1 MAKRKNKTK
10 KVVRRRRVSG
20 VPGGAGMQLLI
31 GSTLGA
37 IGGHFARKLI
47 ASKVTLDAKI
57 LNAAFLA
64 AGGMLAIKA
73 KNPLL
78 QGAGIG
84 IGSAAAI
91 GMGQSLGLLN
101 GVGIGNT
108 TLYLSRPG
116 TPAVGSFKDVPRV
129 GNSQQVWPTP
139 QQAIR
144 RNGGSNNLYAGVY
157 GN

>member
-1 MAKRKNKTK
+1 MAKKNKAKK

-37 IGGHFARKLI
+37 IGGQFAKKMI

-64 AGGMLAIKA
+64 AGGLLALKA
-73 KNPLL
+73 KSPLL
-78 QGAGIG
+78 QGAGVG

-91 GMGQSLGLLN
+91 GLGQATGLLA
-101 GVGIGNT
+101 GIGIGNT
-108 TLYLSRPG
+108 ASTLYLSRPPKVAG
-116 TPAVGSFKDVPRV
+116 LSDVPKV
-129 GNSQQVWPTP
+129 GNNVWPTP
-139 QQAIR
+139 TAATKR
-144 RNGGSNNLYAGVY
+144 SVYNGVY

>member
-1 MAKRKNKTK
+1 MAKKGNKK
-10 KVVRRRRVSG
+10 RKVVRRRRVSG

-37 IGGHFARKLI
+37 IGGHFVKKMI

-57 LNAAFLA
+57 LNGLFLA
-64 AGGMLAIKA
+64 AGGMLALKS

-78 QGAGIG
+78 QGAGVG

-91 GMGQSLGLLN
+91 GLGQAAGLLN
-101 GVGIGNT
+101 GVGMGNT
-108 TLYLSRPG
+108 TLYLSAPPRVAG
-116 TPAVGSFKDVPRV
+116 FSDVPKV
-129 GNSQQVWPTP
+129 GAPNFFPTP
-139 QQAIR
+139 QQAIQ
-144 RNGGSNNLYAGVY
+144 RNGNKANLYAGVY

>member
-1 MAKRKNKTK
+1 MAKKSK
-10 KVVRRRRVSG
+10 KSKRVVRRRRVSG
-20 VPGGAGMQLLI
+20 IPGGAGMQLLI

-47 ASKVTLDAKI
+47 QSKITLDPKI

-64 AGGMLAIKA
+64 AGGMLALKA
-73 KNPLL
+73 KSPLL
-78 QGAGIG
+78 QGAGVG

-91 GMGQSLGLLN
+91 GLGQAAGLLS

-108 TLYLSRPG
+108 TLYLSKPATPLIAG
-116 TPAVGSFKDVPRV
+116 TGVPKIGSSNSFTSQPANK
-129 GNSQQVWPTP
+129 
-139 QQAIR
+139 
-144 RNGGSNNLYAGVY
+144 SNFYAGVY